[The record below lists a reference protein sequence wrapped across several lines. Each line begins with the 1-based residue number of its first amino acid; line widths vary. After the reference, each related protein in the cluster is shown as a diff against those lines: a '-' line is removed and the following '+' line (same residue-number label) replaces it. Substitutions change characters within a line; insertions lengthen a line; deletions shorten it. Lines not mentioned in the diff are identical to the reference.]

1 VRARRDGRHGLT
13 YLVRLRHLDLVDVCE
28 RPLLRVLL
36 EQGGRVPLLLID
48 LALICCRLKLHAR
61 LLNDLGRAAASR
73 DVLHDLGR
81 ARAEVS
87 RDEQV
92 LGNKGDDYDTEPS

>member
-1 VRARRDGRHGLT
+1 MSCGVYESASTL
-13 YLVRLRHLDLVDVCE
+13 LVFAHLVGLRHLDLVDVRE

-48 LALICCRLKLHAR
+48 LALIYCRLKLHAR
-61 LLNDLGRAAASR
+61 MLNDI
-73 DVLHDLGR
+73 GR

-92 LGNKGDDYDTEPS
+92 LGNEGDDYDTEPS